1 MTKEPTRPNEPDQA
15 ALRPLDSETF
25 REAMSRIA
33 SAVHLVTTDGPS
45 GRVGAT
51 ISAMCSVSDDPAS
64 ILICVNRDSR
74 LHEALLENRC
84 YCLNTLDPTHEP
96 VSDIF
101 AGRGEPDMER
111 RFDNLQWI
119 SLATGSPA
127 LANAKLSVDC
137 TLETVTEAGT
147 HSIFV
152 GRVADIRLNEDGHSL
167 LYVRRGYQ
175 TLLK

>member
-1 MTKEPTRPNEPDQA
+1 MTEDPTRPTDIEPTE
-15 ALRPLDSETF
+15 LRPLDSNIF

-33 SAVHLVTTDGPS
+33 SAVHLVTTDGAS

-64 ILICVNRDSR
+64 ILICVNRESR
-74 LHEALLENRC
+74 FHEALLENRC
-84 YCLNTLDPTHEP
+84 YCVNTLEPTHEA

-101 AGRGEPDMER
+101 AGRGEPDMDK
-111 RFDNLQWI
+111 RFDNLDWI
-119 SLATGSPA
+119 TLATGSPA